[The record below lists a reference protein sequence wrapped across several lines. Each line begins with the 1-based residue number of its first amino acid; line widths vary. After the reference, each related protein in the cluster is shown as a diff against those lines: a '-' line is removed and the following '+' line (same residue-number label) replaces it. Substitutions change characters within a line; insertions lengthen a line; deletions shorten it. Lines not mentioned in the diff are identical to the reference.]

1 MGRRWPPFWLRH
13 EWSSHRCARE
23 DSRRERSHADHNR
36 SDFRAAGVRVI
47 NLMSS
52 PGAGKTTLLRET
64 LLRLRG
70 TLRIGIV
77 EGDIET
83 SIDADRRRSIGG
95 ARSTRVVG
103 EHRQRLRR

>member
-1 MGRRWPPFWLRH
+1 MLVRDSPHPAAIVVMKRNFRH
-13 EWSSHRCARE
+13 SSREISALARASTPAAE
-23 DSRRERSHADHNR
+23 KMAALT
-36 SDFRAAGVRVI
+36 AAGVRVV

-70 TLRIGIV
+70 TVRIGIV

-83 SIDADRRRSIGG
+83 G
-95 ARSTRVVG
+95 
-103 EHRQRLRR
+103 